1 MAILRSPA
9 LPAQAAAA
17 ADVVATLGTFE
28 IQDSQGVGISRIVVT
43 PPAGYATVTGA
54 ATNNARIFVR
64 QLRGGNA
71 LGTIPAPGGFTAT
84 AVASGGTFAAA
95 TYYWK
100 VTATNAL
107 GETVGSVEASAAIAA
122 NGSADLAWNA
132 VAGANGYKVY
142 RATAAGGENTSP
154 ALVTTI
160 TSGSTVTYTD
170 TGTATTAGTV
180 PAVNLTGALASLV
193 LGAGV
198 NLAAETPVS
207 VPVVAQTPTVS
218 ADDVLD
224 VVLRQNGTGLA
235 IGAGLFVV
243 VDVT

>member
-17 ADVVATLGTFE
+17 ADVVATLDTFE
-28 IQDSQGVGISRIVVT
+28 IQDSQGVGITRVVVT
-43 PPAGYATVTGA
+43 PPAGYTTVTGA
-54 ATNNARIFVR
+54 ATNNASIFVR
-64 QLRGGNA
+64 QLRGGTP
-71 LGTIPAPGGFTAT
+71 LGTIPAPTGFTAT
-84 AVASGGTFAAA
+84 AVATGGTFAAG

-100 VTATNAL
+100 VTATNTS
-107 GETVGSVEASAAIAA
+107 GETVGSVEASAAIAL
-122 NGSADLAWNA
+122 NGSANLAWNA
-132 VAGANGYKVY
+132 VTGATGYKIY
-142 RATAAGGENTSP
+142 RATTAGGQSTSP

-180 PAVNLTGALASLV
+180 PVANLTGALASLV

-198 NLAAETPVS
+198 NLVAETPVA
-207 VPVVAQTPTVS
+207 VPVVAQTPTMS

-235 IGAGLFVV
+235 VGAGLFVV
-243 VDVT
+243 ANVT